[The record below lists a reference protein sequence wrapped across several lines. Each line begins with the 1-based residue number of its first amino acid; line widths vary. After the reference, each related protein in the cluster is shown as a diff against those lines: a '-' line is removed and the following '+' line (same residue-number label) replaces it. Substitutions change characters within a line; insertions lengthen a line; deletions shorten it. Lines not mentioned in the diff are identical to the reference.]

1 MTLDQI
7 LASLEPSS
15 LTEPASVT
23 SAPAVKP
30 PPQPTYPNDLT
41 AREVE
46 VLRLVTQGL
55 TNAQIAE
62 QLVIR
67 PFTVNNH
74 VRSIFGKLG
83 VTNRAAATRYAM
95 EHQLV

>member
-1 MTLDQI
+1 M
-7 LASLEPSS
+7 
-15 LTEPASVT
+15 
-23 SAPAVKP
+23 
-30 PPQPTYPNDLT
+30 TYPNDLT

-46 VLRLVTQGL
+46 VLRLVAQGL